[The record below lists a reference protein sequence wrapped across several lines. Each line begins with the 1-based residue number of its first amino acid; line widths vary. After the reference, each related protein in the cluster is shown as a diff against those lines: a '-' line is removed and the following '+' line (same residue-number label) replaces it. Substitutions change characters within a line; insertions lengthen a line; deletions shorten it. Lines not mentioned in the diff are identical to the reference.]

1 MNASLLE
8 NLNYLLG
15 VFERKYRS
23 AKTFQNLC
31 IIEALKMLT
40 TEGTIEEFQLISL
53 CQTDEDVITF
63 QKSMQ
68 FLKNYVDKAGTLIS
82 DPNGIYCKLLVLEE
96 NAREYVLLA

>member
-8 NLNYLLG
+8 NLQYLLS
-15 VFERKYRS
+15 VFERKHRIS
-23 AKTFQNLC
+23 KSFQDLC

-40 TEGTIEEFQLISL
+40 AQGTIDEFDLISL
-53 CQTDEDVITF
+53 CQTDEDLVTF

-68 FLKNYVDKAGTLIS
+68 FLKNYVDRAGVLVS